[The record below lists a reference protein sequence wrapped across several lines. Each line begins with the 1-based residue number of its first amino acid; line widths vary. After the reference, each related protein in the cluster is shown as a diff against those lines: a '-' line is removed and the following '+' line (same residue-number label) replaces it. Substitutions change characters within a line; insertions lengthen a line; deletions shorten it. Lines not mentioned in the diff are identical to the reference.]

1 MPRRTLLAT
10 VLTVL
15 SYLAGIFSLWIQLD
29 PFAWAGIVLPVVSA
43 ASGAAFGV
51 SAYLVAGRLPPRGFA
66 LIGVGLGAAAGA
78 LAVVVHTF
86 A

>member
-1 MPRRTLLAT
+1 MPRRTLAAT
-10 VLTVL
+10 LLVVI

-29 PFAWAGIVLPVVSA
+29 PFAWAGAALPVVSA

-51 SAYLVAGRLPPRGFA
+51 SAFLVAGRLPPRGFA
-66 LIGVGLGAAAGA
+66 LIGVGLGAAAAA
-78 LAVVVHTF
+78 LAVVVQVY